1 MVEQPAFGRRL
12 RQLRIERGLT
22 QGALA
27 GDGMST
33 GYLSRLES
41 GARQPTERALAHLA
55 SQLGVSTEELV
66 ASTASS
72 LARSLTIATGLG
84 ADETGELLS
93 GALATAGGE
102 DSLLRWQALWQV
114 AEWRRQ
120 RKEYAE
126 QRVYLDE
133 LTALSDQLGLPELQ
147 ARALAELARWLRS
160 TGEVPA
166 AVDTAL
172 TAHQLA
178 KDNALAPYVMANV
191 LLAVVSALAEADR
204 LPEVN
209 RHTDELLSLVEGRSD
224 TLWAEALWTAANI
237 RLRQGEP
244 AAAAELLGE
253 AVRGFDGRDNPTLW
267 TRLRISAARLS
278 LQTTP
283 PDTEAAHRRVEEVQ
297 ACLPLTGTPAIEQ
310 ELLFLRAHLAM
321 HTGHPAEAR
330 VLLDQLDRLDPLLPY
345 QDRIELDV
353 LRNRLLLLD
362 GARDEAVAG
371 LRGLAEQAQDN
382 GNMALAADIWRL
394 LAESLAQDTP
404 RPARA

>member
-1 MVEQPAFGRRL
+1 
-12 RQLRIERGLT
+12 
-22 QGALA
+22 
-27 GDGMST
+27 MST

-41 GARQPTERALAHLA
+41 GARRPTERALTHLA
-55 SQLGVSTEELV
+55 SQLGVSTEELMQ
-66 ASTASS
+66 STASS

-84 ADETGELLS
+84 PDETGELLS
-93 GALATAGGE
+93 GALATAEGE
-102 DSLLRWQALWQV
+102 DPLLRWQALWQV
-114 AEWRRQ
+114 ADWRRQ

-126 QRVYLDE
+126 QRACLDE
-133 LTALSDQLGLPELQ
+133 LTTLSDQLGLAELR
-147 ARALAELARWLRS
+147 ARALAELARCLRS

-178 KDNALAPYVMANV
+178 KDNLAKDNTVAPYVMANV

-204 LPEVN
+204 LPEAS
-209 RHTDELLSLVEGRSD
+209 RHTNELLSLVEGRSD
-224 TLWAEALWTAANI
+224 TLWAEALWTAAHI

-244 AAAAELLGE
+244 AAAAELLGK

-267 TRLRISAARLS
+267 TRLRISAAKLN
-278 LQTTP
+278 LETTP

-297 ACLPLTGTPAIEQ
+297 ASLPLTGTPAIEQ
-310 ELLFLRAHLAM
+310 ELLALRAHLAM
-321 HTGHPAEAR
+321 HTGHSAEAR
-330 VLLDQLDRLDPLLPY
+330 ALLDQLDRLDPLLPY
-345 QDRIELDV
+345 QDRIQLDV

-382 GNMALAADIWRL
+382 GNMALAAEIWRL